1 MSKIAVNATGFDQF
15 YPEKIEQDPENWLN
29 ESGKAFIGKL
39 VRRFRGRKKRTSS
52 MISLINRESELL
64 PSKSEHQLQ
73 DIALELRLQLR
84 RDGFL
89 NAHVAQAFALV
100 REIAHRKVGMRHFDE
115 QLMGG
120 WILLNGMVAEM
131 QTGEGKTLT
140 ATLPACT
147 AAMAGI
153 PVHVITVNDYLV
165 ERDSDIMRPIYE
177 ALGLTV
183 AGVTA
188 EMDHAQRQAAYR
200 CDIVYCSNKTIV
212 FDYLRDQILLGKNS
226 SDVQLQIEK
235 IYDGGA
241 RAQQLLLRGLCFAI
255 VDEADSV
262 LVDEAR
268 TPLIIS
274 AEVSTAD
281 EEKVASEAIE
291 IAQTLILGEAFEID
305 LSARKV
311 ILLESGYHK
320 VDALCTSYG
329 GVWTGPIRRDELVRQ
344 AITALYLF
352 KLDEHYIVRDNK
364 IQVIDEFTGRILE
377 DRSWS
382 EGLHQLIEVKE
393 GCELT
398 KRKEPLAKI
407 SYQRFFRRYLNLS
420 GMTGT
425 AVEVTSELSSIYELG
440 VVEIPT
446 HLASRRVL
454 HIDKIFE
461 TESEKWEY
469 IASRVEQ
476 LFNEGSPVLL
486 GTRSVAA
493 SEKASSYLDLRGVP
507 HRVLNAR
514 QDKAEAEIIAGA
526 GQVAQVTIAT
536 NMAGRGTDI
545 HIAEAACITGGL
557 HVVLTE
563 RHHSQRIDRQLA
575 GRCARQ
581 GDPGSFEAVLSME
594 DALIKEMGTSF
605 TKWLFRIFK
614 GSPPKLRGQ
623 IGRLLFCVTQKKVV
637 ASQSRV
643 RRQLFKS
650 DRQIGDILSFS
661 GRSE

>member
-89 NAHVAQAFALV
+89 NTHVAQAFALV

-153 PVHVITVNDYLV
+153 PVHIITVNDYLV
-165 ERDSDIMRPIYE
+165 ERDSNLLLPIYE

-226 SDVQLQIEK
+226 TDVQLQIEK

-305 LSARKV
+305 LSGRKV
-311 ILLESGYHK
+311 ILLESGYPK
-320 VDALCTSYG
+320 IDALCTSYG

-454 HIDKIFE
+454 HVDKIFE
-461 TESEKWEY
+461 TESEKWDY

-493 SEKASSYLDLRGVP
+493 SEKASRYLDLRGVP

-514 QDKAEAEIIAGA
+514 QD
-526 GQVAQVTIAT
+526 
-536 NMAGRGTDI
+536 R
-545 HIAEAACITGGL
+545 
-557 HVVLTE
+557 
-563 RHHSQRIDRQLA
+563 R
-575 GRCARQ
+575 
-581 GDPGSFEAVLSME
+581 
-594 DALIKEMGTSF
+594 
-605 TKWLFRIFK
+605 
-614 GSPPKLRGQ
+614 KLRSLQALG
-623 IGRLLFCVTQKKVV
+623 K
-637 ASQSRV
+637 
-643 RRQLFKS
+643 
-650 DRQIGDILSFS
+650 
-661 GRSE
+661 